1 MYSGLTKAGKSYI
14 TNICAGTSRSLLDG
28 KSKDKIKDPANK
40 YYNPDGVLPFCTPK
54 TSASKIWYSQARYN
68 GNLIQNNQQLG
79 VALIDWFNKY
89 GKIFE
94 MDANIIAAQAWA
106 ESAYNLWIYPLTS
119 TASSISQITS
129 DTIYSIVVKNKFATK
144 PEYKFTTEEIAAITK
159 NLSGDINNG
168 NNYDVGYEQGRK
180 NRPILHQNM
189 IDNPEIMIK
198 AQYAY
203 MKFIAS
209 QCDGIASSALFGY
222 NRGPYLPV
230 SPSYTKSIAKAIS
243 RFGEGYEKEGIDYVY
258 KIFQLLGN
266 QNYKKEGWF
275 GYFWLK
281 LNEPFDKYTAE
292 VDESNIA

>member
-1 MYSGLTKAGKSYI
+1 MQKK
-14 TNICAGTSRSLLDG
+14 
-28 KSKDKIKDPANK
+28 
-40 YYNPDGVLPFCTPK
+40 PF
-54 TSASKIWYSQARYN
+54 RRD
-68 GNLIQNNQQLG
+68 L
-79 VALIDWFNKY
+79 V
-89 GKIFE
+89 
-94 MDANIIAAQAWA
+94 
-106 ESAYNLWIYPLTS
+106 
-119 TASSISQITS
+119 
-129 DTIYSIVVKNKFATK
+129 
-144 PEYKFTTEEIAAITK
+144 
-159 NLSGDINNG
+159 
-168 NNYDVGYEQGRK
+168 
-180 NRPILHQNM
+180 ILHQNM

-209 QCDGIASSALFGY
+209 QCDGMASSALFGY

-230 SPSYTKSIAKAIS
+230 SSSYTKSIAKAIS

-275 GYFWLK
+275 GYSWLK